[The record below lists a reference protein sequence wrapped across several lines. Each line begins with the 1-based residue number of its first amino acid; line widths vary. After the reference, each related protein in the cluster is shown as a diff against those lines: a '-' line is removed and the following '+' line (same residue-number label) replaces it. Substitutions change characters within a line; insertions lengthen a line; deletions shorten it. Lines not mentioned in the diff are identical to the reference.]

1 MKIKLNK
8 WVALITGTFVLLV
21 SLNSCLKNRNA
32 SATDFSHLQDHVVLM
47 NSGLGAVSA
56 SNVAFN
62 TDTTTITIMA
72 NLASVNPPA
81 SPVVVTIGV
90 DAAQIATYNASHN
103 TAFIVLPDSAYTL
116 TSKTLTIPSG
126 QQYASTTISFY
137 KSKVDPSL
145 SYMLPI
151 SIKDA
156 SGKALSSNQ
165 NTLYFNI
172 IGNPIAGNY
181 SEHWRRWAASDTT
194 GTPTYNLRD
203 PNIFSAESPT
213 QVAAQSVENGALFH
227 ISFTDNGGGLAGL
240 TNFNVALD
248 PTSWVNFGAASISQ
262 APVIIKADPVNGYY
276 SFYFKY
282 SLASGAPRTIVQE
295 FTKIP

>member
-8 WVALITGTFVLLV
+8 WIGLVTGMFLLLV

-32 SATDFSHLQDHVVLM
+32 LATDFSKLQDHVLLM
-47 NSGLGAVSA
+47 NSGLGSVSA

-62 TDTTTITIMA
+62 TDTTTITIIA
-72 NLASVNPPA
+72 NLASVNPPT

-90 DAAQIATYNASHN
+90 DAAKIAEYNASHN
-103 TAFIVLPDSAYTL
+103 TAFVVVPDSGYTL
-116 TSKTLTIPSG
+116 ASTTLTIPAG

-137 KSKVDPSL
+137 KSKFDPSL

-151 SIKDA
+151 SITDA
-156 SGKALSSNQ
+156 SGKALTSNK

-181 SEHWRRWAASDTT
+181 NERWRRFAAYDTT
-194 GTPTYNLRD
+194 GTPAYDLSD
-203 PNIFSAESPT
+203 PSAIFSAESPT
-213 QVAAQSVENGALFH
+213 QVAAESVFNGALFH
-227 ISFTDNGGGLAGL
+227 ISFTNTGGVLS
-240 TNFNVALD
+240 NFNVALD
-248 PTSWVNFGAASISQ
+248 PSSYSTFGATSIKQ
-262 APVIIKADPVNGYY
+262 APVIIKADPISGYY
-276 SFYFKY
+276 SFYFQY
-282 SLASGAPRTIVQE
+282 SLSNGAPRTVIEE